1 LTNRDINGV
10 EIFSASRMRD
20 RGELDARMTAWL
32 RRKQADSR
40 NSFEIV
46 DVVVT
51 QSSDSEYHCYS
62 ATFFYSESVA

>member
-10 EIFSASRMRD
+10 EVFSASRIRD
-20 RGELDARMTAWL
+20 RRELDARMTAWMQ
-32 RRKQADSR
+32 RRQAEPKK
-40 NSFEIV
+40 NFEIV

-62 ATFFYSESVA
+62 ATFFYNES